1 MLLENE
7 INILLVDDCPNN
19 LFLIEAMLNHLKHNL
34 VQAFSGKE
42 ALECILNQDFA
53 LILLDI
59 QMPELNGFETA
70 KLIRQCSRTQ
80 HTPIIFITAF
90 CHNIHQILQGYSLG
104 AVDYLIKPIVPEILV
119 SKVQE
124 FVELFRQTQR
134 IKQQHKLIELTN
146 QNLRN
151 EVLQR
156 QQVQE
161 ALLFNQQRLQYL
173 LFHNPAIIYCYKA
186 FDDFITTF
194 VSDNITQKLGYTV
207 QNVKGDPMF
216 WINHIH
222 PEDAPCMMDK
232 LPGLLKTGKQIY
244 EYRFL
249 HRDGTYRWI
258 RDESKLIRDA
268 FDNPLEVI
276 SSMIDIS
283 ERKQA
288 EEALQESESEL
299 RDFLDSA
306 HDLIQSFSPE
316 GKLLYVNRA
325 WQETMGYTLEE
336 VKHLSIFD
344 TIHPNCLEKCQETME
359 SVMAGIPCDR
369 IETHFVTKDGRT
381 IALEGNVNCRF
392 EAGQPQTT
400 TGIFRNIT
408 DRKQAEDALQIQ
420 RQWLEVIL
428 NSIGDGVIATDKA
441 AKITFMNPVA
451 QALTGCSVQDALGR
465 KIDEVFCIIHQR
477 RRRSAASLIE
487 KVLQE
492 PKVIELVDNL
502 VLVARNGNEIPIDNT
517 LAPILTPDGLLQGTV
532 LVFRDITRRRQ
543 AKATLYR
550 ALQEL
555 EFQKFALDQ
564 SASVAITDAQG
575 TITYANDK
583 FCELSQY
590 SRQEL
595 LGQSHSLINSG
606 FHPKQFFQKLWTT
619 ITRGQV
625 WKGEIRNKAKDGSCY
640 WVDTTIVPFL
650 DSQGKPYQYLAIRFD
665 ITQRKQAEESLCEA
679 LEKEKELNELKSRFV
694 SMISHEFRTPLTT
707 ILGTN
712 ELLTHYSQN
721 LTEEKKLA
729 YLQRIHNN
737 VKHLTQMLD
746 DVLLLGKAEA
756 GKLDLQPETLDIVQL
771 CQSLVD
777 ELKLSSASK
786 HQLEFT
792 ANSPSIIAY
801 VDEKLLRHILGNL
814 LLNAIKYS
822 PAGSIICFELTC
834 VGDKAQFQIQDS
846 GIGIPEED
854 KLKLFESFHRGTNV
868 SNIAGTG
875 LGLAIVKKAVDV
887 LGGDIAVNSKVNM
900 GATFTVTIPLNER

>member
-1 MLLENE
+1 MEHKDE
-7 INILLVDDCPNN
+7 INILLVDDSPTN
-19 LFLIEAMLNHLKHNL
+19 LFLLEAILGNLGHNL
-34 VQAFSGKE
+34 VTAESGKE
-42 ALECILNQDFA
+42 ALEKIFYQDFA
-53 LILLDI
+53 LIILDI
-59 QMPELNGFETA
+59 QMPEFNGFETA
-70 KLIRQCSRTQ
+70 KLIRQCSRSQ

-90 CHNIHQILQGYSLG
+90 YNNLHQILQGYSYG
-104 AVDYLIKPIVPEILV
+104 AVDYLVKPIEPEILI

-124 FVELFRQTQR
+124 FVELFWQTQK
-134 IKQQHKLIELTN
+134 IKQQHDLLKLTN
-146 QNLRN
+146 LQLRN
-151 EVLQR
+151 EVIQR
-156 QQVQE
+156 QQAQE

-186 FDDFITTF
+186 FDDFATTF
-194 VSDNITQKLGYTV
+194 VSDNITEKLGYTV
-207 QNVKGDPMF
+207 QQIKGDPKF
-216 WINHIH
+216 WINYIH
-222 PEDAPCMMDK
+222 PNDAAYMLDK
-232 LPGLLKTGKQIY
+232 IPLLLKTGKQIN

-249 HRDGTYRWI
+249 HIDGSYRWI

-268 FDNPLEVI
+268 LGNPLEIVGSI
-276 SSMIDIS
+276 IDIT

-288 EEALQESESEL
+288 EAALRESELEL

-336 VKHLSIFD
+336 VKQLSIFD
-344 TIHPNCLEKCQETME
+344 TIHPTSKEKCQETIE
-359 SVMAGIPCDR
+359 NVLSGRSCDR
-369 IETHFVTKDGRT
+369 VETLFVTKDGRV

-400 TGIFRNIT
+400 RGIFRNIT

-420 RQWLEVIL
+420 RQWLEVVL
-428 NSIGDGVIATDKA
+428 NSIGDAVIATDKA

-451 QALTGCSVQDALGR
+451 QALTGWSVQNALGR
-465 KIDEVFCIIHQR
+465 KIDEVFCIIHQQR
-477 RRRSAASLIE
+477 PQSATSLIE
-487 KVLQE
+487 RVLQE
-492 PKVIELVDNL
+492 RKVVELVDNL
-502 VLVARNGNEIPIDNT
+502 VLVAQNGNEIPIDTT
-517 LAPILTPDGLLQGTV
+517 LAPILTPDRLLQGSV
-532 LVFRDITRRRQ
+532 LVFRDITKRQQ
-543 AKATLYR
+543 AKSSLYR

-564 SASVAITDAQG
+564 SAIVAITDARG
-575 TITYANDK
+575 MITYANDK
-583 FCELSQY
+583 FCEISKY

-595 LGQSHSLINSG
+595 IGKPHSLIKSG
-606 FHPKQFFQKLWTT
+606 FHSKQFFQELWVT
-619 ITRGQV
+619 IATGQV
-625 WKGEIRNKAKDGSCY
+625 WKGEIKNKAKDGYFY

-712 ELLTHYSQN
+712 ELLTHYSHN

-737 VKHLTQMLD
+737 VNHLTQMLD

-756 GKLDLQPETLDIVQL
+756 GKLNLQPETLDIVQL
-771 CQSLVD
+771 CQSLAD
-777 ELKLSSASK
+777 ELKLSTASK

-792 ANSPSIIAY
+792 ANSPSALAY
-801 VDEKLLRHILGNL
+801 VDEKLLRHILDNL
-814 LLNAIKYS
+814 FSNAIKYS
-822 PAGSIICFELTC
+822 PAGSTICFELVCT
-834 VGDKAQFQIQDS
+834 DEMIQFQIQDS
-846 GIGIPEED
+846 GIGISEED
-854 KLKLFESFHRGTNV
+854 QLRLFESFHRGTNV
-868 SNIAGTG
+868 GNIPGTG
-875 LGLAIVKKAVDV
+875 LGLAIVKKAVE
-887 LGGDIAVNSKVNM
+887 LQGGTITVRSKVNM